1 MRQCIRKIGIFS
13 LGMGSNAY
21 RRKKK
26 KIQIVS
32 MQELNAE
39 TPNFEFDAC
48 EF

>member
-1 MRQCIRKIGIFS
+1 MRTGE
-13 LGMGSNAY
+13 
-21 RRKKK
+21 KKK